1 MRRVVEAY
9 VQVAERN
16 IQYIEAPI
24 EQVLSFS
31 VDKRADVRV
40 APGER
45 LCGRYPVASQAVP
58 ALEDV
63 RDLAAGDDRHEAIP
77 NGRELRSAARAGS
90 RRDRG
95 HLMCSSANREP
106 TAANA
111 AGTSAC
117 TIVG

>member
-58 ALEDV
+58 ALEDI
-63 RDLAAGDDRHEAIP
+63 RDLAVGDGRHEAIP